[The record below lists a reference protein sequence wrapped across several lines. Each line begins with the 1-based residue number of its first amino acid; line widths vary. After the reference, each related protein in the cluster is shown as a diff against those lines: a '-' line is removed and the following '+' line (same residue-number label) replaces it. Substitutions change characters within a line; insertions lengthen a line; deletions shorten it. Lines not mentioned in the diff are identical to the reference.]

1 MLLLTHWTSLSRK
14 ARKTSRSKNMK
25 TVASADA
32 LTFLRLTFH
41 PKNKNGAKTQNFS
54 CSVIKCYHIC
64 HLIFLLAPV
73 LLCIGKR
80 EHRKKMW
87 VMIMRISCLRKKKTW
102 IRFFLSWRNGGKFS
116 FHLPVFHFSFSHIS
130 DREKIL
136 CFCIIHSWMERVG
149 DQKTFPKRLIEIHIY
164 SLVQST
170 M

>member
-1 MLLLTHWTSLSRK
+1 
-14 ARKTSRSKNMK
+14 MK

-116 FHLPVFHFSFSHIS
+116 FHLPVFHFFFFSHQRS
-130 DREKIL
+130 RENLVFLHYTFLNGKSRWPEDFSQALNRNSYLQFGSVNHVAKLRTQFSNLVWFSI
-136 CFCIIHSWMERVG
+136 F
-149 DQKTFPKRLIEIHIY
+149 KT
-164 SLVQST
+164 
-170 M
+170 